1 MDSLTPSSLR
11 VEDIREKLKTLEQ
24 QRIKVRANMGRS
36 RVVDR
41 MGMLE
46 GVHPSLFVVE
56 TEERRGRVERQS
68 FQYVDVLTG
77 AVELFD
83 ADTGERLFDCVVE
96 EF

>member
-41 MGMLE
+41 MGMLV
-46 GVHPSLFVVE
+46 GVHPLSLIHI
-56 TEERRGRVERQS
+56 
-68 FQYVDVLTG
+68 
-77 AVELFD
+77 
-83 ADTGERLFDCVVE
+83 
-96 EF
+96 

>member
-41 MGMLE
+41 MGMLV

-77 AVELFD
+77 AVELLTPIRES
-83 ADTGERLFDCVVE
+83 ACLTAL
-96 EF
+96 